1 MKIGFIGLG
10 AMGRPMAANLQRPR
24 GAGARHAARGRILP
38 LEGLA
43 GGSGAGCEVL
53 FTSLPGPA
61 EVEAVGGGEILADRK
76 PAWFDLSTNSPTV
89 VRRLHAD
96 LAKNGIHFLDAPV
109 SGGPK
114 GAQSGKLAIWVG
126 GDEAVFRR
134 FESVLR
140 AIGDQPYYVGPIG
153 AGTVAKLA
161 HNAASFTIQAA
172 LAEVFTLGVKAGV
185 EPLALFRALRQ
196 GATGRKRTFDRLAE
210 HFLPGVYDPPA
221 FTVRLAHKDMK
232 LALELAAEQ
241 GADEGGKGG
250 ARRARRGHAARLGRA
265 RLPGSDDA
273 TGGARGSQRARAARA
288 ARGGARLKAA
298 SRCSRPRSAS
308 PLPTSC
314 CAPSAMRRSARGS
327 RNACSPERH
336 DLQADALD
344 VVVLRFQAP
353 GRGAQARC
361 AAT

>member
-1 MKIGFIGLG
+1 MKIGFVGLG
-10 AMGRPMAANLQRPR
+10 AMGRPMAANLERAGHELQRYDIRP
-24 GAGARHAARGRILP
+24 GEGQKASVAEAARG
-38 LEGLA
+38 
-43 GGSGAGCEVL
+43 CQVL

-61 EVEAVGGGEILADRK
+61 EVESVAAVLKSSLAQNT
-76 PAWFDLSTNSPTV
+76 AWFDLSTNSPTV
-89 VRRLHAD
+89 VRRLNAD
-96 LAKNGIHFLDAPV
+96 LAGKRIHFLDAPV

-126 GDEAVFRR
+126 GDEAVFQR

-140 AIGDQPYYVGPIG
+140 AMGDQPYYVGPIG

-196 GATGRKRTFDRLAE
+196 GATGRKRTFDRLAD

-241 GADEGGKGG
+241 EVPMRVGKVALDE
-250 ARRARRGHAARLGRA
+250 L
-265 RLPGSDDA
+265 DE
-273 TGGARGSQRARAARA
+273 
-288 ARGGARLKAA
+288 
-298 SRCSRPRSAS
+298 
-308 PLPTSC
+308 
-314 CAPSAMRRSARGS
+314 AMRRGWA
-327 RNACSPERH
+327 ER
-336 DLQADALD
+336 DCRVAMTLQEERAGVSVRVPRERLESLPD
-344 VVVLRFQAP
+344 
-353 GRGAQARC
+353 
-361 AAT
+361 